1 MNNINFEIQK
11 LNKFGNEV
19 FGDNTNFE
27 KWLNSKSITLGNVE
41 PKSFLKTF
49 EGIQLV
55 KDELGRIEHGIIS

>member
-27 KWLNSKSITLGNVE
+27 KWLNSKSIALGNVV

-55 KDELGRIEHGIIS
+55 KDELGRIEQGIIS